1 MPRPFHLEG
10 GGVYDYIR
18 VVDDFIDVR
27 YANHNYPE
35 VQDEKITAL
44 SVHNAVNKKPNCGS
58 RIAVTDYF
66 YYTQIGVKVNY
77 NFLSLE
83 I

>member
-1 MPRPFHLEG
+1 MPRLFHLEG
-10 GGVYDYIR
+10 SGDYDYIR

-44 SVHNAVNKKPNCGS
+44 SEHSTVINLTKPVAAAS
-58 RIAVTDYF
+58 RLPITS
-66 YYTQIGVKVNY
+66 IIHK
-77 NFLSLE
+77 SL
-83 I
+83 